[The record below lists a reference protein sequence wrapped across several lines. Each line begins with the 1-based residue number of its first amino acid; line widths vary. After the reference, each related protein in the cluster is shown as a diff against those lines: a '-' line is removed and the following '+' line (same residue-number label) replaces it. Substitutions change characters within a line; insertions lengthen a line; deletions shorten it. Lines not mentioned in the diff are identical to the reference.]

1 MNRQDNHTMYKFVT
15 VNTATATSYERL
27 TYPTFRPRLRALD
40 HDCSTVALGVHLDS
54 QPIGLI
60 LAETS
65 TERKSAKILSS
76 FVIPEHR
83 RCGLGKTLLT
93 YMEAELYRRGC
104 LHVDLVYLSNTTT
117 PALEQILKRCNW
129 SIPQP
134 RVLKCFSSRD
144 NIKDAS
150 WLKLY
155 NALPSSYTI
164 FPWLELTLQER
175 ELIQKQQA
183 SYPWYP
189 EVLCPFEDEEN
200 IEPLYSLGLR
210 YQNQVVGWMI
220 THRVSID
227 TVLYTS
233 LFVRQ
238 ELQRL
243 GYAIPLLA
251 TAIRLQLESTKH
263 TKAVFMVDAKNTSM
277 VKFVY
282 RRLVPY
288 LTDIRK
294 SWGSSKLLKP
304 PASIQ

>member
-1 MNRQDNHTMYKFVT
+1 MNRHDNQTMYKFVT
-15 VNTATATSYERL
+15 VNSAAATSYERL
-27 TYPTFRPRLRALD
+27 TYPTFRPRLSALD
-40 HDCSTVALGVHLDS
+40 HDCSTVALGVHLGL

-65 TERKSAKILSS
+65 TERKSAKILSL

-83 RCGLGKTLLT
+83 GHGLGKTLLT
-93 YMEAELYRRGC
+93 YVEEKLFQLGC
-104 LHVDLVYLSNTTT
+104 LQANLVYVSNATT
-117 PALEQILKRCNW
+117 PALERILKHCNW
-129 SIPQP
+129 SNPQL
-134 RVLKCFSSRD
+134 RMLVCSGSII

-150 WLKLY
+150 WLKLH
-155 NALPSSYTI
+155 NALSASYTI
-164 FPWLELTLQER
+164 FPWVELTLQER
-175 ELIQKQQA
+175 ELIQKQQG

-189 EVLCPFEDEEN
+189 EILCPFEDEEN

-251 TAIRLQLESTKH
+251 TAIRLQLESTKD
-263 TKAVFMVDAKNTSM
+263 TKAVFTVDANNTPM

-282 RRLVPY
+282 RRLAPY

-304 PASIQ
+304 PASI